1 MSTAAKHVYC
11 DQISRD
17 KQFGLILKKLFK
29 TNQFKILL

>member
-17 KQFGLILKKLFK
+17 KQFGFVLKQLFN